1 MESLHEQCTEM
12 GVTFRYEQGIRR
24 IEKSMRGQLQAVDIN
39 SSKPGNTKEVN
50 LACHNI
56 IVAAGAQ
63 TLDAL
68 DDIVTWLE
76 PKTTFENYKQS
87 YEWARA
93 PLGDASEGADLE
105 DVSVVIRGDNLT
117 HTGKGKGRTSE
128 ISSSPSFSSFS
139 ILTAE
144 PKTNTILAATIG
156 KRTPTQHFTDVP
168 GVNMEAVRVHDF
180 NEAEKLARTYIQGG
194 KTAIP
199 TAASAA
205 TAKNKQDKTKEAK
218 ESANESDADEM
229 EVETPPKTTGSG
241 TISTAF
247 GHRPLIDMIP
257 WHVVDPRTKETVRED
272 KVRLLGIFV
281 AYGCGRHGTTLAPGV
296 ARIVVSK
303 IFGDK
308 DAAVAGVGDRFAW
321 PQGFY
326 GEEMSE

>member
-1 MESLHEQCTEM
+1 MASLHKQCIDM
-12 GVTFRYEQGIRR
+12 GVDFRYEQEIRR

-39 SSKPGNTKEVN
+39 SSEPGSTKEVT

-63 TLDAL
+63 TPEAL

-87 YEWARA
+87 YEWART
-93 PLGDASEGADLE
+93 PLGNASNGADLE

-117 HTGKGKGRTSE
+117 NTGKGKASE

-156 KRTPTQHFTDVP
+156 KHTSPRRFTDVP
-168 GVNMEAVRVHDF
+168 GVNMEEVRKHEF
-180 NEAEKLARTYIQGG
+180 SEAEKIARNYIKGG
-194 KTAIP
+194 ETAIP
-199 TAASAA
+199 TAACA
-205 TAKNKQDKTKEAK
+205 TTANNKKDKSKNADKIE
-218 ESANESDADEM
+218 DEN
-229 EVETPPKTTGSG
+229 TPKTTGSG

-257 WHVVDPRTKETVRED
+257 WHIVDPRTKETVPED
-272 KVRLLGIFV
+272 KIRLLGIYV
-281 AYGCGRHGTTLAPGV
+281 SYGCGRHGTTLAPGV
-296 ARIVVSK
+296 AKTVVSK

-308 DAAVAGVGDRFAW
+308 DADVAGVGDGFAW
-321 PQGFY
+321 PKGFD
-326 GEEMSE
+326 GEMSE